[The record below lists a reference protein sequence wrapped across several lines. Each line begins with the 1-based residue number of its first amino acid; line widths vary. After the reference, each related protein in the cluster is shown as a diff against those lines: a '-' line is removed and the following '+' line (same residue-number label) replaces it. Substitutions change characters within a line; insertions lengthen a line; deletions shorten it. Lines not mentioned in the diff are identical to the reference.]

1 MQLKI
6 TLTYLFISWQ
16 VILYAQQTKS
26 PQAMAHMTF
35 GRGLVCKG
43 SADVCSLTMSGKAG
57 SNVVMS
63 YQPKTQVLMLQ
74 FDASK
79 LDKANKNKLTARLRT
94 KDSYTYRFTYDNP
107 LPPDIVAALGL
118 KGQVYIKKG
127 TYPVRR
133 VKGNFVLKVSLVFK

>member
-1 MQLKI
+1 MQLKQF
-6 TLTYLFISWQ
+6 LTYLLISWQ

-26 PQAMAHMTF
+26 PQATAHITF
-35 GRGLVCKG
+35 GTGLTCDASG
-43 SADVCSLTMSGKAG
+43 DVCSLTMSGKAG
-57 SNVVMS
+57 SNVLMS
-63 YQPKTQVLMLQ
+63 YQPKTQVLVLQ

-79 LDKANKNKLTARLRT
+79 LDTANKNKLTAQVRT

-118 KGQVYIKKG
+118 KGQVFIKKG

-133 VKGNFVLKVSLVFK
+133 VKGNLVLKVPLVFK